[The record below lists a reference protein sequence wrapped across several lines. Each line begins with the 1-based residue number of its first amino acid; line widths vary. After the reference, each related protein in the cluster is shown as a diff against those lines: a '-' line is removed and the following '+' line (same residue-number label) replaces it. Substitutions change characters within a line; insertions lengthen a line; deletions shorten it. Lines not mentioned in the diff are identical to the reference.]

1 MTARENRL
9 WEGLPQITLESGWG
23 MPELPRE
30 EQLAAAFVDLA
41 DTLVQEFDVIGF
53 LHSLAEHCVALL
65 DVAAAGVLLATPSG
79 QLVDA
84 AASDER
90 TRLLELASIEWDEGP
105 CRDCFMTGKQVSDV
119 RLATRAAELRWPR
132 FAPRAVRAGFTS
144 VVAAPLRLH
153 DQVIGALNLF
163 RDRPGPLDEAQL
175 RLGQALADT
184 ATIGVLQQR
193 AVSEQMTVTA
203 QLQAA
208 LDSRVIIEQAK
219 GYLAHRRDIS
229 VEEAFTLMR
238 LHAREHRS
246 RLTEIARQILQGTAD
261 ASLLKRRD
269 Q

>member
-1 MTARENRL
+1 
-9 WEGLPQITLESGWG
+9 

-30 EQLAAAFVDLA
+30 EQLATAFVDLA
-41 DTLVQEFDVIGF
+41 DTLVQDFDVIGF
-53 LHSLAEHCVALL
+53 LHTLAEHCVHLL
-65 DVAAAGVLLATPSG
+65 DVAAAGVLLATPGG

-90 TRLLELASIEWDEGP
+90 TRQLGLSSIEWDEGP
-105 CRDCFMTGKQVSDV
+105 SRDCFRTKKQIPDV
-119 RLATRAAELRWPR
+119 ELATQAATMCWPR
-132 FAPRAVRAGFTS
+132 FAPRAVDVGFTS

-163 RDRPGPLDEAQL
+163 RDQPGPLDQPQL
-175 RLGQALADT
+175 RLGQALAAP

-219 GYLAHRRDIS
+219 GYLANRRNIG
-229 VEEAFTLMR
+229 VEEAFILMR
-238 LHAREHRS
+238 RYARDHQT
-246 RLTEIARQILQGTAD
+246 RLTEIARQVLQGTAD
-261 ASLLKRRD
+261 GSLLTRRD

>member
-1 MTARENRL
+1 MA
-9 WEGLPQITLESGWG
+9 
-23 MPELPRE
+23 ELPRE

-41 DTLVQEFDVIGF
+41 DTLVRDFDVINF
-53 LHSLAEHCVALL
+53 LHSLAEHCVHLL
-65 DVAAAGVLLATPSG
+65 DVAAAGVLLATPGG

-90 TRLLELASIEWDEGP
+90 TRQLELAGIEWGEGP
-105 CRDCFMTGKQVSDV
+105 CRDCFRTKKQIPDV
-119 RLATRAAELRWPR
+119 ALATEAATMRWPR
-132 FAPRAVRAGFTS
+132 FAPRAVKVGFTS

-163 RDRPGPLDEAQL
+163 QDRPGPLDESQL

-219 GYLAHRRDIS
+219 GYLANRRGTG

-238 LHAREHRS
+238 RHARDHQT
-246 RLTEIARQILQGTAD
+246 RLTEIARQVLQGTAD
-261 ASLLKRRD
+261 TSLLPRRD
-269 Q
+269 R

>member
-1 MTARENRL
+1 
-9 WEGLPQITLESGWG
+9 
-23 MPELPRE
+23 MPGLPRE

-41 DTLVQEFDVIGF
+41 DTLVQDFDVIGF
-53 LHSLAEHCVALL
+53 LHALAEHCVNLL
-65 DVAAAGVLLATPSG
+65 DVAAAGVLLATPGG

-90 TRLLELASIEWDEGP
+90 TRRLELSSIEWDEGP
-105 CRDCFMTGKQVSDV
+105 CRDCFRNKKQIPDV
-119 RLATRAAELRWPR
+119 ELATPAAMMRWPR
-132 FAPRAVRAGFTS
+132 FAPQAVEVGFTS

-163 RDRPGPLDEAQL
+163 RDRPGPLDGSQL

-219 GYLAHRRDIS
+219 GYLANRRDIG

-238 LHAREHRS
+238 RHARDHQT
-246 RLTEIARQILQGTAD
+246 RLTEIARQVLQGTAD
-261 ASLLKRRD
+261 GSLLTRRD
-269 Q
+269 R